1 MARASTKR
9 MNEKLSE
16 KALQMRRAGAFCKV
30 LSIQKA
36 EFKNYV
42 RILERKTRKPT
53 KLKWHAV
60 DCTETVRPVGVL
72 WRKEC
77 SETPGYLTYGCDI
90 WCLEFMMATMK
101 IRVNPNQ
108 DDEICQI
115 YFDCLPDL
123 LMGMIGGRA
132 KGSDEGEVGFFLNYV
147 SDPTIALSSVAGL
160 WEEDDCFSEA
170 SQSAMSAA
178 KKRRSLYWEKGDW
191 TLPT

>member
-1 MARASTKR
+1 
-9 MNEKLSE
+9 
-16 KALQMRRAGAFCKV
+16 
-30 LSIQKA
+30 
-36 EFKNYV
+36 
-42 RILERKTRKPT
+42 
-53 KLKWHAV
+53 
-60 DCTETVRPVGVL
+60 
-72 WRKEC
+72 
-77 SETPGYLTYGCDI
+77 
-90 WCLEFMMATMK
+90 MMATMK